1 MYIDNRKPYA
11 VIKNRIKEAL
21 FNSFSVSNVILRSHG
36 FFSERNITQMYIAYF
51 QSLSLTKYCA

>member
-11 VIKNRIKEAL
+11 VIKNRIKEAI

-36 FFSERNITQMYIAYF
+36 FFPERNITQMHIAYF
-51 QSLSLTKYCA
+51 QALFLTLY